1 MRNTFID
8 SLQSQAR
15 EDPRIFLVVGDLGFS
30 VVENF
35 AKEFP
40 DRFLNAGI
48 AEQNMAGIA
57 AGLAIEGYH
66 VFVYSIA
73 NFPLVRCLEQIRN
86 DICYHNLSVTIVS
99 VGGGL
104 SYGNLGYSHHATEDF
119 SLTIPLPN
127 LRIFAPGDPLEV
139 RSVMKSIY
147 SYHGPSYLR
156 LGKAGEKIFHKCE
169 PIINSGELVEVSEG
183 RKVLLITVGGVMD
196 LGFEIKELLES
207 HNIDAAISS
216 FPELSPLSYKSFCS
230 IEERFELAVVLEEHR
245 IGGAYS
251 YISDC
256 LHLHEIHSGRKNRI
270 FLMPL
275 RIDLPPPASSG
286 SLKFLRSKL
295 NLSPDLC
302 LQRILE
308 IMNTIKQPNCS

>member
-119 SLTIPLPN
+119 S
-127 LRIFAPGDPLEV
+127 
-139 RSVMKSIY
+139 
-147 SYHGPSYLR
+147 
-156 LGKAGEKIFHKCE
+156 
-169 PIINSGELVEVSEG
+169 
-183 RKVLLITVGGVMD
+183 
-196 LGFEIKELLES
+196 
-207 HNIDAAISS
+207 
-216 FPELSPLSYKSFCS
+216 
-230 IEERFELAVVLEEHR
+230 
-245 IGGAYS
+245 
-251 YISDC
+251 
-256 LHLHEIHSGRKNRI
+256 
-270 FLMPL
+270 
-275 RIDLPPPASSG
+275 
-286 SLKFLRSKL
+286 
-295 NLSPDLC
+295 
-302 LQRILE
+302 
-308 IMNTIKQPNCS
+308 